1 MSDRHLLAISWDMP
15 PLSGPRAVQVS
26 RTLKQLVPLG
36 WESSVICF
44 GPRSNRYNQDHAL
57 AARLR
62 ASGVTLVPVHS
73 PEERFLLRGLWRLV
87 PRLKVM
93 PDEKWVWIHAAAR
106 AARRL
111 ASERRFDV
119 VASFAQP
126 WSDHLIGLK
135 LKRLLDLPWVAHFS
149 DPWVD
154 SPYPPYSTAPEWQRR
169 LWRRME
175 ERIVRNADALVFVNR
190 QTADRVM
197 RKYPQ
202 DWQGKVSIVPHGHEG
217 GSASGAARSLRRGP
231 LRIVHTGRFYEGYRS
246 PESLLRALGRLA
258 VTRPLARE
266 LRITFAGTVVPAYV
280 DLAHSLALDD
290 VVEFVGRVSHDAS
303 SELAAGADVLLVID
317 APADDSLFLP
327 SKLIEYL
334 PLQKPIL
341 GLTPNQ
347 GATADVLSE
356 LSYPT
361 VPPDDELAIASA
373 LELLLARHAA
383 RTLGPSTQHAGVARR
398 YQIACTTQAFHEV
411 LVACARQ

>member
-1 MSDRHLLAISWDMP
+1 MTARRLLAISWDMP

-26 RTLKQLVPLG
+26 RTLNQLVSLE
-36 WESSVICF
+36 WESSVVCF

-62 ASGVTLVPVHS
+62 APGVTLVPVHS
-73 PEERFLLRGLWRLV
+73 LEERFLLRGLWRLV
-87 PRLKVM
+87 PRIKAM
-93 PDEKWVWIHAAAR
+93 PDEKWVWIHAAVR

-111 ASERRFDV
+111 ANERRFNV

-135 LKRLLDLPWVAHFS
+135 LKRTLELPWVAHFS

-154 SPYPPYSTAPEWQRR
+154 SPYPPYSTAPDWQRR
-169 LWRRME
+169 LWYRME

-190 QTADRVM
+190 QTAERVM

-202 DWQGKVSIVPHGHEG
+202 DVQPKVRIVPHAHG
-217 GSASGAARSLRRGP
+217 GRTGLKPANSVGRGP
-231 LRIVHTGRFYEGYRS
+231 LHIVHTGRFYEGHRT
-246 PESLLRALGRLA
+246 PESLLRALERLA
-258 VTRPLARE
+258 RTRLLARE
-266 LRITFAGTVVPAYV
+266 LKVTFAGTLVPAYV
-280 DLAHSLALDD
+280 DLAHALGLDD
-290 VVEFVGRVSHDAS
+290 VVEFAGRVPYDAS
-303 SELAAGADVLLVID
+303 LELAAGADVLLVID

-347 GATADVLSE
+347 GATADLLSE
-356 LSYPT
+356 LSYPIAQ
-361 VPPDDELAIASA
+361 PNDEAAIAAA
-373 LELLLARHAA
+373 LEALMARHAA
-383 RTLGPSTQHAGVARR
+383 GTLGPSTQHADVTRR
-398 YQIACTTQAFHEV
+398 YDVACTARAFHDV
-411 LVACARQ
+411 LMTCARP